1 MEGVFGVIG
10 LGLGL
15 YCLYG
20 CYMLRFKHEINRT
33 ILLPKNVNIKKCK
46 DLDGYCKEALPPR
59 LILGIAATLY
69 GASDLYNTYIG
80 EAKTVFYVFMTITIV
95 ALVIYAVMIKKIN
108 NKYFKA

>member
-33 ILLPKNVNIKKCK
+33 IFTSEKRE
-46 DLDGYCKEALPPR
+46 Y
-59 LILGIAATLY
+59 
-69 GASDLYNTYIG
+69 
-80 EAKTVFYVFMTITIV
+80 
-95 ALVIYAVMIKKIN
+95 
-108 NKYFKA
+108 

>member
-46 DLDGYCKEALPPR
+46 DLDGYCKEALPPL
-59 LILGIAATLY
+59 LILQQLYMVLPICITLISEKRRRY
-69 GASDLYNTYIG
+69 
-80 EAKTVFYVFMTITIV
+80 FM
-95 ALVIYAVMIKKIN
+95 
-108 NKYFKA
+108 FS